1 MSRRVLTLV
10 EGQTEERFVKDVLT
24 PQLSARGLL
33 FEKPTVV
40 MTKRVL
46 RGGKFRG
53 GVSGFGKF
61 KNDLQRLLH
70 GAGGAIVTTIIDYYR
85 LPKDF
90 PGMATRP
97 QGTPIARVEHVEKAM
112 HEHFGSLPNLV
123 PYLSL
128 HEFEALLFADTSQL
142 PRSLVEPATEQK
154 LAEVRNQH
162 LTPED
167 INERPGYAPS
177 ERILE
182 IFPGYRKTLHGPPT
196 VKRIGLERLRAECQH
211 FNSWLARLE
220 KLAE

>member
-10 EGQTEERFVKDVLT
+10 EGQTEERFVKDVLA
-24 PQLSARGLL
+24 PQLSACGLL

-61 KNDLQRLLH
+61 KNDLLRLLH
-70 GAGGAIVTTIIDYYR
+70 GAGGAIVTTILDYYR
-85 LPKDF
+85 LPEDF
-90 PGMATRP
+90 PGMPTRP
-97 QGTPIARVEHVEKAM
+97 KGSPIARTEHVEKAI
-112 HEHFGSLPNLV
+112 HKHFASRSNFV
-123 PYLSL
+123 PHLSL
-128 HEFEALLFADTSQL
+128 HEFEALLFADIREL
-142 PRSLVEPATEQK
+142 PRSLAQPEMEPR

-162 LTPED
+162 PTPED

-182 IFPGYRKTLHGPPT
+182 IFPAYRKTLHGPPT
-196 VKRIGLERLRAECQH
+196 VNRIGLEKLRAECAH
-211 FNSWLARLE
+211 FDSWLRKLE
-220 KLAE
+220 ALA